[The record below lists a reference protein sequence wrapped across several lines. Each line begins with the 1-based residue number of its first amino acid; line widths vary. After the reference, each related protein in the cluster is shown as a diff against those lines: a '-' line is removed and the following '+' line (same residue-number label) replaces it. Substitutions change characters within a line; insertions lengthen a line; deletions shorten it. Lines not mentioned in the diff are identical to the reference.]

1 MRLVAAG
8 WYSISETIVSKNFNS
23 NDSVS
28 TTFSTQTKSCSKNS
42 NRLEHMGTFC
52 DPIHVHLKK
61 SVTSCAQNSSFLLSL
76 LFHYHKLDRM
86 KIEAI
91 SLIERELL
99 RTKKWVLCKVG

>member
-1 MRLVAAG
+1 MRLVGAG

-42 NRLEHMGTFC
+42 NRLEHVGTFC
-52 DPIHVHLKK
+52 DPIHVQLKK

-99 RTKKWVLCKVG
+99 RTEKWVLCKVG